1 MTFVTCILVS
11 VIESTDGDA
20 AAPDK
25 AIRIEDIEYDALDY
39 MNMTMRVLKD
49 WTLFDVE
56 PVRSAKISRSASQVP
71 RCRALDGGWARTPYQ
86 SRFYELVNCNIS
98 ESQR

>member
-1 MTFVTCILVS
+1 M
-11 VIESTDGDA
+11 IESAGGANA
-20 AAPDK
+20 AAPDG
-25 AIRIEDIEYDALDY
+25 AIQIEDIECDVLDY
-39 MNMTMRVLKD
+39 MHLAMRTFSG

-56 PVRSAKISRSASQVP
+56 PVRNAKISRSASQVP